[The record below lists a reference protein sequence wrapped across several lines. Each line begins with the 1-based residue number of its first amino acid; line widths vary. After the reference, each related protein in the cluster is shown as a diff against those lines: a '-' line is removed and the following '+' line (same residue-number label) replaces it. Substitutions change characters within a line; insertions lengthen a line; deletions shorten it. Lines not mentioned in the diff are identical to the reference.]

1 MEARLEEITR
11 RPIYGMRHLPLPRAS
26 ANGSLAYDIPKDVL
40 STLKPKE
47 DVSSI
52 QIKDDEDHDD
62 ESNKA
67 AAQRISNS
75 TNSST
80 SCALCAQSFATVE
93 DQRSHVRSDL
103 HNYNLKR
110 RIRNAPPVS
119 ENEFE
124 TLIKDLDESLSGSD
138 DSEEESDDDKGN
150 MLSNLLKRQVT
161 LKEDYT
167 TEGRSAAVKTS
178 GRAPLLWF
186 ETPTLPKN
194 TYLGVYRTLFAPSSL
209 STTEPVELLRQKQLP
224 LRQFPQKIEG
234 IKPDQVG
241 PHIFMLMIG
250 GGHFAAMIV
259 ALSPALRK
267 HANMTGPMAKE
278 AVVICHKTFHR
289 YTTRRK
295 QGGSQSAND
304 SKSGAAHSAGAGIR
318 RYNEAALRDDVRA
331 LLGEWKDMI
340 QTSELQFIR
349 ATGTENRRTLFGP
362 YEGQVLNSGDERV
375 RGFPFNTRR
384 ATQKELMRA
393 FIELTRVKVK
403 VVDEEALAKAKAAE
417 QTAKD
422 AAREAEAKK
431 KELQNPVKT
440 KEDEEEEMKEL
451 HTQQITALIKRSR
464 LPALLQYLQSNE
476 LDANFRFFPVEA
488 HHHAPT
494 PLHLASSLNAPVI
507 VTGLMAKAKADP
519 TQLNGDGRP
528 AYDLAG
534 NRPTRDAFR
543 LARWKLDESEV
554 GTWDWEAS
562 HIPEPLSEEQVKQ
575 RSEDE
580 TAEEK
585 RAEEARR
592 KAETERLKL
601 EGPKVDDKVNLG
613 KEAQRRRLAALGAAG
628 KTAED
633 KRKEEM
639 KGLTPEMR
647 MKLERERRARA
658 AEERFKKMQGSGN

>member
-1 MEARLEEITR
+1 
-11 RPIYGMRHLPLPRAS
+11 
-26 ANGSLAYDIPKDVL
+26 
-40 STLKPKE
+40 
-47 DVSSI
+47 
-52 QIKDDEDHDD
+52 
-62 ESNKA
+62 
-67 AAQRISNS
+67 
-75 TNSST
+75 
-80 SCALCAQSFATVE
+80 
-93 DQRSHVRSDL
+93 
-103 HNYNLKR
+103 
-110 RIRNAPPVS
+110 
-119 ENEFE
+119 
-124 TLIKDLDESLSGSD
+124 
-138 DSEEESDDDKGN
+138 
-150 MLSNLLKRQVT
+150 MLSNLLKKQATV
-161 LKEDYT
+161 KEDYT

-178 GRAPLLWF
+178 GRAPFLWF

-194 TYLGVYRTLFAPSSL
+194 TYLGVYRTLFSNSDL
-209 STTEPVELLRQKQLP
+209 TNTLPVELLKKKQLTP
-224 LRQFPQKIEG
+224 KQFPQNITG
-234 IKPDQVG
+234 IKPEAVG
-241 PHIFMLMIG
+241 PHIFLLMIG

-259 ALSPALRK
+259 ALSPALKK
-267 HANMTGPMAKE
+267 HASMTGPMAKE
-278 AVVICHKTFHR
+278 AVVVCHKTFHR

-340 QTSELQFIR
+340 QTSELQLIR
-349 ATGTENRRTLFGP
+349 ATGTESRRTLFGP
-362 YEGQVLNSGDERV
+362 YEGQVLSSGDERV

-403 VVDEEALAKAKAAE
+403 IVDEAAIAAAAAAE
-417 QTAKD
+417 QAAKE
-422 AAREAEAKK
+422 EAKYLVGKK
-431 KELQNPVKT
+431 KE
-440 KEDEEEEMKEL
+440 KEKAKDEKSEEEELKEL

-464 LPALLQYLQSNE
+464 LPALLQYLTTNE
-476 LDANFRFFPVEA
+476 LDANFRFRPAEA

-507 VTGLMAKAKADP
+507 VTGLMVKAKADP
-519 TQLNGDGRP
+519 TVRNGDGKP
-528 AYDLAG
+528 PYDLAG
-534 NRPTRDAFR
+534 DRPTRDAFR
-543 LARWKLDESEV
+543 LARFKLDESEV

-562 HIPEPLSEEQVKQ
+562 HVPEPLSESDVKK
-575 RSEDE
+575 RNDDE
-580 TAEEK
+580 AAEEK

-601 EGPKVDDKVNLG
+601 EGPKVDDKVSLG

-633 KRKEEM
+633 KRREEM

-658 AEERFKKMQGSGN
+658 AEERFRKMQGGGN